1 MKDEK
6 LLTKNG
12 ETIVISD
19 TTLEL
24 PSYSLKTYNLY
35 RCDNLV
41 KKTASGKMLPADNC
55 PDAKILLASMASSL
69 GLSISENE
77 INAFS
82 DGENVLYLWDDNGIC
97 AIARIAFVGKEYAR
111 INTVYTSPEKRG
123 HGYAGALVSAL
134 SEQLIGNGLIP
145 TVLADEEN
153 PISNRM
159 YLSLG
164 FTPDGKIY
172 EYTKNDTPKKEC
184 AIFNLRKQYGKYH

>member
-1 MKDEK
+1 MNNEK
-6 LLTKNG
+6 LLTKNT
-12 ETIVISD
+12 EAIVISD
-19 TTLEL
+19 IPLKL

-41 KKTASGKMLPADNC
+41 KKTASGKALPADNS
-55 PDAKILLASMASSL
+55 PEAKILLSSMARSL
-69 GLSISENE
+69 GLSVSENE

-82 DGENVLYLWDDNGIC
+82 GGENGLYLWEDGGVC
-97 AIARIAFVGKEYAR
+97 AIVRIAFIGKEYAR

-134 SEQLIGNGLIP
+134 SELLIGKGLIP

-172 EYTKNDTPKKEC
+172 EYTKNDAQKKEC
-184 AIFNLRKQYGKYH
+184 AIFNLRK